1 MECVKIYFAP
11 GAEPFAARSALEK
24 AVRSV
29 NRAGLWP
36 TLYLDFFAFVEEPGL
51 PEAVTDD
58 MEMSALLENAG
69 QDSAAFVGNATGQD
83 SAASLE
89 NPEQTPPLAEAVDVE
104 NVSAVA
110 ENSASAESLALWESP
125 FFGVL
130 LSTEISPELLREVAV
145 RTDSA
150 LSISF
155 APLTLADAEAI
166 YREAVETCRGED
178 AALAQMSAACEHLSL
193 LLFDTRRATEAE
205 NLCREALDGYRRL
218 LQRRAGTA
226 DAVAGACY
234 HLARI
239 LYSGGN
245 TQEAETLYC
254 EALDIYREL
263 SKRNSD
269 YQAPLART
277 CQNLALC
284 LEERG
289 RPEAA
294 EWFQRN
300 ALDIYRKLAERDAA
314 AYAPRVAAACGN
326 LAAALK
332 SSGRAA
338 EAAGLYR
345 VALNTYTKL
354 VRENPAKW
362 EPTLGFL
369 YENLAA
375 FEFAHAPAAG
385 RALLRSA
392 WMLYQKYPDLSAEA
406 ERVQAQLREWS

>member
-24 AVRSV
+24 AIRSV

-36 TLYLDFFAFVEEPGL
+36 TLYLDFFAFVDEPEL
-51 PEAVTDD
+51 PEAVADD
-58 MEMSALLENAG
+58 IALPESVAAQTPPLIETVDAENVSAVMEMSALPE
-69 QDSAAFVGNATGQD
+69 SAAA
-83 SAASLE
+83 
-89 NPEQTPPLAEAVDVE
+89 QTPPLIETVDVE
-104 NVSAVA
+104 NVSAVV
-110 ENSASAESLALWESP
+110 ESLALPESP

-130 LSTEISPELLREVAV
+130 LSTEISPELLREVAA

-150 LSISF
+150 FSISF

-166 YREAVETCRGED
+166 YREAVETCRGEE
-178 AALAQMSAACEHLSL
+178 AALAQMSAACEHFSL

-218 LQRRAGTA
+218 LQKRAGTA

-239 LYSGGN
+239 LYSGSN

-284 LEERG
+284 LEECG

-300 ALDIYRKLAERDAA
+300 ALDIYRKLAERDAE
-314 AYAPRVAAACGN
+314 AYAPYVAAACGN

-375 FEFAHAPAAG
+375 FEFARAPEAG

>member
-24 AVRSV
+24 ALRSV

-36 TLYLDFFAFVEEPGL
+36 TLYLDFFAFIEEPGL
-51 PEAVTDD
+51 PEAAADD
-58 MEMSALLENAG
+58 MEMSALAENA
-69 QDSAAFVGNATGQD
+69 GQD

-89 NPEQTPPLAEAVDVE
+89 NPERTPQLMENVEAVNAE
-104 NVSAVA
+104 NVEISPAVV
-110 ENSASAESLALWESP
+110 ENSASAESLAPLESP

-130 LSTEISPELLREVAV
+130 LSTEITPELLREFAA

-150 LSISF
+150 FPMSF

-205 NLCREALDGYRRL
+205 SLCREALDGYRRL
-218 LQRRAGTA
+218 LQKRAGTA

-239 LYSGGN
+239 LYSGNN

-354 VRENPAKW
+354 VRDNPAKW

-375 FEFAHAPAAG
+375 FEFARAPAAG